1 MPNIKNMDFST
12 DGISWTSAFV
22 NVSLFPD
29 EKIFEQGVVEN
40 DITSIDNTNYIWG
53 AVGKNGLILKS
64 SQLNDS
70 LGTFNPVY
78 NKHTQLWNN
87 ITTSSNF
94 GTGFIQ
100 SVSHGNGLWVAVAG
114 AGLIRSSTD
123 AITWTTQTSNFG
135 NTNIQSV
142 AYGNGLWVIGGVAG
156 QLRTSTDNLINN
168 LSINNISN
176 INSEVFITSNSGI
189 ISKYDS
195 VSNIWNHYETGITDN
210 FVNIAKKD
218 STYVL
223 EGQNAIYSSPNLI
236 TWTTISGSGLTAT
249 EITDIISN

>member
-1 MPNIKNMDFST
+1 MPNVKNMDFST
-12 DGISWTSAFV
+12 DGISWTSASV

-114 AGLIRSSTD
+114 AGQIRSSTD
-123 AITWTTQTSNFG
+123 AITWTTQNSNFG
-135 NTNIQSV
+135 TSDIISV
-142 AYGNGLWVIGGVAG
+142 AYGNGLWVIGGVQG
-156 QLRTSTDNLINN
+156 QLRTSTD
-168 LSINNISN
+168 
-176 INSEVFITSNSGI
+176 
-189 ISKYDS
+189 
-195 VSNIWNHYETGITDN
+195 
-210 FVNIAKKD
+210 A
-218 STYVL
+218 
-223 EGQNAIYSSPNLI
+223 I
-236 TWTTISGSGLTAT
+236 TWTTRTSNFGTTAIQSVSYSNGLWVAGGQVGQLRTSTQFNNNFKSYFIGA
-249 EITDIISN
+249 DYA